1 MSGLTIH
8 KHAQGNI
15 CLHTVFFLFTV
26 CGALTNP
33 ENGRVSYTTGTT
45 FGLTATYGCDTGY
58 NLMGDSIR
66 TCQTTGEWS
75 GSEPTCQGAFVLNSW
90 FVIMPHA
97 CTAVII

>member
-58 NLMGDSIR
+58 NLMGNSIR
-66 TCQTTGEWS
+66 TCQT
-75 GSEPTCQGAFVLNSW
+75 EPTGQGAFL
-90 FVIMPHA
+90 IMPHA
-97 CTAVII
+97 CTVNQKLADSLFDIN